1 LNRIFIGSHSL
12 PLSGSPFWSFTTPT
26 EAAATTDPG
35 LCTPDHKVFFA
46 ETGDTLE
53 VPVDQYLEDISDD
66 ELSANASA
74 YETTEAK
81 NAGRL
86 RNQKRVDQRR
96 WLQEALPIHNLN
108 AALDFVTAGNHTTP
122 LSNASCPST

>member
-1 LNRIFIGSHSL
+1 
-12 PLSGSPFWSFTTPT
+12 
-26 EAAATTDPG
+26 
-35 LCTPDHKVFFA
+35 VFFA

-122 LSNASCPST
+122 PEQRLMSINMIGRRLGTPCARPHN